1 MRELKNELN
10 ELKITIERLRD
21 RLNKHLNESINP
33 DLFDD
38 TLFLIE
44 KQNLYIEKLEG
55 LLDMNN

>member
-21 RLNKHLNESINP
+21 RLSKHLNESISP
-33 DLFDD
+33 DLLDD

-44 KQNLYIEKLEG
+44 KQDLYIKKLEG
-55 LLDMNN
+55 LLDTDS

>member
-21 RLNKHLNESINP
+21 RLSKHLNESISP
-33 DLFDD
+33 DLLDD

-44 KQNLYIEKLEG
+44 KQNLYIDKLEG
-55 LLDMNN
+55 LLDINN